1 MKNLITIILALVFTS
16 NIFAVEEVRE
26 LSTFTAIENNCS
38 LDVFIN
44 QGEDQKV
51 VVVAPSKYMEKIKTT
66 VQAGTLIIDIR
77 GSLSY
82 RNEDLHIEVTVKD
95 LNEITNNGSADYE
108 IRGIF
113 ETDNLLLDMH
123 GSGDL
128 EGQLS
133 VKDLEINMHGSGDME
148 ISGVNGSIEV
158 HQYGSGDFEGESI
171 HVGNSYFQIN
181 GSGDCEV
188 TGSAAMMELK
198 QSGSGDFDGRGFKV
212 QTAKIR
218 KSSSGEADVFIT
230 DTVDAQLSGSG
241 DLNIKGRPEVTDYSV
256 SGSGEIRTL

>member
-1 MKNLITIILALVFTS
+1 MKNLITIILALVFAS

-26 LSTFTAIENNCS
+26 LSAFTAIENNCS
-38 LDVFIN
+38 LDVYIT
-44 QGEDQKV
+44 QGDHQKV
-51 VVVAPSKYMEKIKTT
+51 VVVAPEKYQEKIKTT

-82 RNEDLHIEVTVKD
+82 RNEDLHIEVTVKN
-95 LNEITNNGSADYE
+95 LNEINNSGSADYE

-113 ETDNLLLDMH
+113 STDHLLLDMH
-123 GSGDL
+123 GSGDF
-128 EGQLS
+128 EGNLN

-148 ISGVNGSIEV
+148 ISGVNGSLEV

-171 HVGNSYFQIN
+171 HVGNSYFKMS
-181 GSGDCEV
+181 GSGDFEV
-188 TGSAAMMELK
+188 NGSAAMMELT
-198 QSGSGDFDGRGFKV
+198 QSGSGDFDGRGFKI

-218 KSSSGEADVFIT
+218 KSSSGDADVFIT
-230 DTVDAQLSGSG
+230 ETVDAHLSGSG
-241 DLNIKGRPEVTDYSV
+241 DLNIKGRPEITDFSV

>member
-1 MKNLITIILALVFTS
+1 MKNLITIIIVIAFSS
-16 NIFAVEEVRE
+16 NIFAVEDVRE
-26 LSTFTAIENNCS
+26 LSSFTAIENNCS
-38 LDVFIN
+38 LDVYIT
-44 QGEDQKV
+44 QGDHQKV
-51 VVVAPSKYMEKIKTT
+51 VVVAPEKYLEKIETS

-82 RNEDLHIEVTVKD
+82 RNEDLHIEVTVND
-95 LNEITNNGSADYE
+95 LNEITNKGSADYE

-113 ETDNLLLDMH
+113 ETDNLTLNMH
-123 GSGDL
+123 GSGDF
-128 EGQLS
+128 EGDFN

-148 ISGVNGSIEV
+148 ISGVNGSLEV
-158 HQYGSGDFEGESI
+158 NQYGSGDFDGESI
-171 HVGNSYFQIN
+171 HVGNSYFEID

-188 TGSAAMMELK
+188 NGTAAMMELK
-198 QSGSGDFDGRGFKV
+198 QSGSGDFDGRGYKV

-230 DTVDAQLSGSG
+230 DTVDAKMSGSG
-241 DLNIKGRPEVTDYSV
+241 DLNIKGRPEITDYSV